1 MASEEEEPTTKFT
14 DGQLI
19 NNVMKALQEQRK
31 VCRFCDVVLKVCG
44 EEIFAHSNVLAAA
57 SPYFASFLGTLQ
69 DLPRAFSQK
78 LPQIIEIHIEGS
90 NESKI
95 GYGLA
100 VRKLVDFMY
109 TSCIEISPSVLTQV
123 IEIAKIMQLNTILEY
138 CERYRNGQPKLPE
151 NVEEFSI
158 PATGED
164 ATGMKSVD
172 HTYGLDDDSA
182 FPSESSA
189 MNVSKDQMT
198 QTNFF
203 TSANSKESIATE
215 GCDSNVALA
224 EASVVKNDE
233 EDNAK
238 NEQTAESIDSLLDE
252 EGPETNTTT
261 KLLAEVAAD
270 SVTLADPGAL
280 ISSSVQ
286 KTTTVATVS
295 ETITEEEETM
305 ETEEKVDPDVTG
317 ESDPAKD
324 SGQCSGAVRSS
335 LRIRLGKKHTRGR
348 PYHRKKGKVKSRVTS
363 TTNNNGQTQN
373 NGTTTNNNVTIEVYI
388 CDECLYSTYNYNHFK
403 RHQKIHQD
411 GKYSCNKCDYKANR
425 LKTLNDHK
433 RIHLHAD
440 LQCSY
445 CEYKA
450 TNAEEL
456 TLHLSRHSGEHP
468 YFCYLCDMKFKTRT
482 QLNQHMPKHSEE
494 KPFVCTKCFAGFKWK
509 HALKS
514 HMVVHSDTKDH
525 LCDICGYATAH
536 KSQLKAHRLIH
547 TGETFKC
554 SMQGCTFQAL
564 KQQNLKYHMLTH
576 THEKPHVCPV
586 CSQSFS
592 LIKNLKRHMLLH
604 TNNRPY
610 KCDHCSFTSTR
621 YDKLKGHL
629 LKQHN
634 IGEKPNKKHRI
645 LDYQVPSEKLVQ
657 ESTEEADESTLREIT
672 ATVATEGATATIPG
686 TTTQIV
692 IAAADNIPVP
702 IAITRVNSDGYT
714 EISYPTFQYV

>member
-1 MASEEEEPTTKFT
+1 MASEEKPTVKFT

-19 NNVMKALQEQRK
+19 NNVIKALQEQRK
-31 VCRFCDVVLKVCG
+31 ACRFCDVVLKVCG

-69 DLPRAFSQK
+69 DFPRAFSQK

-95 GYGLA
+95 GYGVA

-109 TSCIEISPSVLTQV
+109 TSYIEISPSVLTEV
-123 IEIAKIMQLNTILEY
+123 VEIAKIMQMDAVLAY
-138 CERYRNGQPKLPE
+138 CEKLRNGQSKQSE
-151 NVEEFSI
+151 NGEELSTADTSGI
-158 PATGED
+158 
-164 ATGMKSVD
+164 KSED
-172 HTYGLDDDSA
+172 HTYGLDDDNACTSK
-182 FPSESSA
+182 SSA
-189 MNVSKDQMT
+189 VVNINKSQIT
-198 QTNFF
+198 QTNVS
-203 TSANSKESIATE
+203 TSVSANENPTTE
-215 GCDSNVALA
+215 GCNSDVALA
-224 EASVVKNDE
+224 EISVVEYEEGVE
-233 EDNAK
+233 EDN
-238 NEQTAESIDSLLDE
+238 EIDQTVESIDSLLDE
-252 EGPETNTTT
+252 EVSEANSTTT
-261 KLLAEVAAD
+261 ELLNEVVTN
-270 SVTLADPGAL
+270 SVTFAETEAL
-280 ISSSVQ
+280 LSSPLERRM
-286 KTTTVATVS
+286 TMIT
-295 ETITEEEETM
+295 TEEDETM
-305 ETEEKVDPDVTG
+305 ETEEKVNFDSTE
-317 ESDPAKD
+317 ESETAKVM

-348 PYHRKKGKVKSRVTS
+348 SFYRKKGKVKSKVT
-363 TTNNNGQTQN
+363 TTNNNSNNNNNNQMQN
-373 NGTTTNNNVTIEVYI
+373 NGSATKNNVTIEVYI

-403 RHQKIHQD
+403 RHQKIHLD
-411 GKYSCNKCDYKANR
+411 GKYTCNKCDYKTNR
-425 LKTLNDHK
+425 LKTLNEHK

-456 TLHLSRHSGEHP
+456 TLHLSRHSGDNP

-514 HMVVHSDTKDH
+514 HMVVHSNTKDH

-554 SMQGCTFQAL
+554 TVEGCTFQAL
-564 KQQNLKYHMLTH
+564 TRLNLKYHMLTH
-576 THEKPHVCPV
+576 THEKPHVCRV

-592 LIKNLKRHMLLH
+592 MIKNLKRHMLLH
-604 TNNRPY
+604 TNDRPY
-610 KCDHCSFTSTR
+610 KCEHCSFTSTR
-621 YDKLKGHL
+621 FDKLKEHL

-634 IGEKPNKKHRI
+634 IGQRPNKKHRI
-645 LDYQVPSEKLVQ
+645 VDYQVSSEKLVQ
-657 ESTEEADESTLREIT
+657 EPTEEADENSLRAIAT
-672 ATVATEGATATIPG
+672 TVAAEDVTATIPG

-692 IAAADNIPVP
+692 IAATDNIPVP